1 MNSLIL
7 NKSIISVIFVIIF
20 FMSNAHAIKLNVSLC
35 ADKDFEKFEN
45 SSKIYKC
52 NKEIIDKIHINSIQK
67 KLHAIISVK
76 NLESKFD
83 KNPKSA
89 HENLQIHWV
98 FPSDILQ
105 SDTRNF
111 GNQGTFYDS
120 EKKSELFHT
129 DPNYL
134 IAEDMYKNSSLK
146 IFWAVVQVFVSD
158 RNDYETHSSKII
170 DKNFHIGEW
179 EVKIYEIGKIENGK
193 KKEIF
198 SQKFEI
204 VN

>member
-1 MNSLIL
+1 MNSLAL

-35 ADKDFEKFEN
+35 SDKDFEKFEN

-83 KNPKSA
+83 KNPRSA

-105 SDTRNF
+105 NDTRNF
-111 GNQGTFYDS
+111 GKEGTYYDS
-120 EKKSELFHT
+120 ETKTELFYPDGNFKT
-129 DPNYL
+129 
-134 IAEDMYKNSSLK
+134 AEDMYKNSSLK
-146 IFWAVVQVFVSD
+146 IFWAVVSLLVSD
-158 RNDYETHSSKII
+158 RNDYETHSEKKI

-179 EVKIYEIGKIENGK
+179 EVKIYEIGKVVDGK
-193 KKEIF
+193 KKYIF